1 MEVSGQ
7 LHVPAGL
14 PSGKDP
20 GTQWTGVCVG
30 HKSRYGNSREKSIA
44 PALTPETKTNVRHN
58 LMS

>member
-7 LHVPAGL
+7 LNVPAGL

-20 GTQWTGVCVG
+20 GTQSTGVCVG
-30 HKSRYGNSREKSIA
+30 SKAGMRIFEKKSIA

-58 LMS
+58 LTS